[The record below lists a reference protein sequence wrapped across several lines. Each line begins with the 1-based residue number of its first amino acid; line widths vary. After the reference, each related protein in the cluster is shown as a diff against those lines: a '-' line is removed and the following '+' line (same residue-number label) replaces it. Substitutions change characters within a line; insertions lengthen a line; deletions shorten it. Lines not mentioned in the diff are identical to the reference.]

1 MEFRVYRWWFLSRL
15 IPVFALMREKLSR
28 GGSWWIAVSFF
39 LVLVAPGLWLPA
51 LPNILKSRGM
61 EWVIPLAFAAGP
73 VASLFSPLIFGSMAD
88 YRFSAQKL
96 MGSLSLIGAAFLGLA
111 FASLEWGW
119 GPWAYL
125 GFQML
130 NALIA
135 APMWAL
141 LSTVALTYLEKP
153 EKSFP
158 LYRLWGTVG
167 WILAGVTV
175 SLLAWDSSPVVG
187 MAAMGVRVLMGLGC
201 FMMPD
206 TPPQGKIKGEVHWK
220 KYFGLD
226 ALSLFREKSMRVFLV
241 TTVFL
246 SVPLAAFYMY
256 TPILLKELGDSH
268 PAASMSLGQVTEI
281 VALLLLGGLLAK
293 GRVRWVLVTALVF
306 AFVRYLFFAM
316 GGWTSG
322 LWWVW
327 IGIAMHGPCYTFYY
341 VTGQMMVNRR
351 VDPRMRNQAQALL
364 GTLSGGIG
372 AGGGSLVVGWYYAS
386 TIGMV
391 NGWLFF
397 WLGLAA
403 MVLGC
408 GLYFGLGYQGQAK
421 E

>member
-1 MEFRVYRWWFLSRL
+1 MIEPL
-15 IPVFALMREKLSR
+15 KR
-28 GGSWWIAVSFF
+28 GGSWWIGIAFF

-61 EWVIPLAFAAGP
+61 EWVIPFAFAAGP
-73 VASLFSPLIFGSMAD
+73 LASLFSPLIFGSMAD

-96 MGSLSLIGAAFLGLA
+96 MGSLSLIGATFLGLA
-111 FASLEWGW
+111 FASLEFGW

-125 GFQML
+125 GFQVL

-141 LSTVALTYLEKP
+141 LSTVALSHLDNP

-158 LYRLWGTVG
+158 LYRIWGTVG
-167 WILAGVTV
+167 WIMAGVTV
-175 SLLAWDSSPVVG
+175 SLLSWDSSPVAG
-187 MAAMGVRVLMGLGC
+187 MAAMLVRVVLGMAC

-206 TPPQGKIKGEVHWK
+206 TPPQGKRTGPKSWRR
-220 KYFGLD
+220 YFGLD
-226 ALSLFREKSMRVFLV
+226 ALTLFKDPSMRVFLL

-256 TPILLKELGDSH
+256 TPILLRELGDLH

-293 GRVRWVLVTALVF
+293 GRVRWVLTVALLF
-306 AFVRYLFFAM
+306 AFVRYLLFAF
-316 GGWTSG
+316 GGWTGG

-327 IGIAMHGPCYTFYY
+327 LGIAMHGPCYTFYY
-341 VTGQMMVNRR
+341 VTGQMLVNRR
-351 VDPRMRNQAQALL
+351 VDPGMRNQAQALL

-372 AGGGSLVVGWYYAS
+372 AGGGSLLVGWYYG
-386 TIGMV
+386 TTMGMV

-403 MVLGC
+403 AVLGC
-408 GLYFGLGYQGQAK
+408 GLYFVLGYRGRQ
-421 E
+421 EHR